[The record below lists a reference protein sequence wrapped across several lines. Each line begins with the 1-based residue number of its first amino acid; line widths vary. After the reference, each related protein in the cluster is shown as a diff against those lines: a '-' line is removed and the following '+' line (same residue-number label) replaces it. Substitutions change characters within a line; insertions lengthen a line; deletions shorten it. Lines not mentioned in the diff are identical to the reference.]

1 MASHR
6 EGIALGLELKKRAR
20 ARSRNLSRIRE
31 LHREWS
37 QLRRYDGAEA
47 FAILVDWVR
56 ERFIF
61 AGAKRAI
68 LGVSGGVDSSLVAC
82 VLAKAMPG
90 RKTQGYLLPFGASG
104 RDEKDAARLLELLGI
119 PYKRIDLSPV
129 LEAFRPLVSNAESD
143 GNLKTRL
150 RTATLF
156 HEAAAQQGLFVG
168 TGDLDEG
175 FVGYYTK
182 GSGSD
187 LSPIGSLHKTEVR
200 ALLRLAL
207 SKYDKAFAKKMSE
220 KPADAGLIPGRLA
233 EDELGVRYDDIAR
246 AIDVVLEICD
256 LFEGGA
262 APRDLDVF
270 AESYARSGVNRA
282 TFLKVM
288 DLIARARH
296 KAATPTLWRREPALY
311 GNWDLE
317 SE

>member
-1 MASHR
+1 M
-6 EGIALGLELKKRAR
+6 
-20 ARSRNLSRIRE
+20 
-31 LHREWS
+31 REWAS
-37 QLRRYDGAEA
+37 LDRYDGPEA
-47 FAILVDWVR
+47 LALLIAWVR
-56 ERFIF
+56 ERFVF
-61 AGAKRAI
+61 AGAKKAI
-68 LGVSGGVDSSLVAC
+68 VGVSGGVDSSLVAC

-90 RKTQGYLLPFGASG
+90 RKTLAYLLPFGGSG
-104 RDEKDAARLLELLGI
+104 RDEKDAVRLLDLLGL
-119 PYKRIDLSPV
+119 PTRRIDLSPV
-129 LEAFRPLVSNAESD
+129 LDAFRPLVSQADGD

-156 HEAAAQQGLFVG
+156 HEAAVHSGLFVG

-187 LSPIGSLHKTEVR
+187 LSPIGSLHKSEVR
-200 ALLRLAL
+200 SLLRIAL
-207 SKYDKAFAKKMSE
+207 SEYGDKAFAKKMSQ

-233 EDELGVRYDDIAR
+233 EDELGVRYGDIA
-246 AIDVVLEICD
+246 ASIDVVLETCD

-262 APRDLDVF
+262 APRELDVF
-270 AESYARSGVNRA
+270 AESFARSGVDRD
-282 TFLKVM
+282 TFLKVI

-296 KAATPTLWRREPALY
+296 KASTPTLWRREPSLY

>member
-1 MASHR
+1 MGSVKD
-6 EGIALGLELKKRAR
+6 GIEVGLELKRRAK
-20 ARSRNLSRIRE
+20 ARSRNLSRVRE
-31 LHREWS
+31 LARQWS
-37 QLRRYDGAEA
+37 SLDSYDGPAA
-47 FAILVDWVR
+47 FALLVEWVKA
-56 ERFIF
+56 RFGF
-61 AGAKRAI
+61 AGARKAI
-68 LGVSGGVDSSLVAC
+68 IGVSGGVDSSLVAC

-90 RKTQGYLLPFGASG
+90 RKTLGYLLPFGPSG
-104 RDEKDAARLLELLGI
+104 RDEQDAAQLLKILGVAT
-119 PYKRIDLSPV
+119 KRIDLSPV
-129 LEAFRPLVSNAESD
+129 LAAFRPLVSEAELD

-156 HEAAAQQGLFVG
+156 HEAAVHRGLFVG

-187 LSPIGSLHKTEVR
+187 LSPIGSLHKSEVR
-200 ALLRLAL
+200 ALLRRAL
-207 SKYDKAFAKKMSE
+207 SEYDKRFAKKMSE

-233 EDELGVRYDDIAR
+233 EDELGVRYSEIA
-246 AIDVVLEICD
+246 ASIDVVLETCD

-262 APRDLDVF
+262 APRELDVF
-270 AESYARSGVNRA
+270 AERFTRSGVDRT

-296 KAATPTLWRREPALY
+296 KAGTPTLWRREPALY
-311 GNWDLE
+311 GNWELE